1 MLYRKSLG
9 QEALYRVR
17 QGFGV
22 FLHNPLFGSS
32 VHREEPEDVISKFT
46 TIGGGGSGSS
56 SHCNVTLWFSSTVFD
71 GMTLNV
77 MPAKMYKSIH

>member
-17 QGFGV
+17 QGSDV

-32 VHREEPEDVISKFT
+32 VHREKPGVAITKN
-46 TIGGGGSGSS
+46 TIIGGSGSGFS

-71 GMTLNV
+71 GMTLKV
-77 MPAKMYKSIH
+77 MPAKMYKSIY

>member
-1 MLYRKSLG
+1 MLYRVVLG
-9 QEALYRVR
+9 QEEWYAVR

-32 VHREEPEDVISKFT
+32 SHREESEDAKNT

-71 GMTLNV
+71 GMTLKV
-77 MPAKMYKSIH
+77 MPA